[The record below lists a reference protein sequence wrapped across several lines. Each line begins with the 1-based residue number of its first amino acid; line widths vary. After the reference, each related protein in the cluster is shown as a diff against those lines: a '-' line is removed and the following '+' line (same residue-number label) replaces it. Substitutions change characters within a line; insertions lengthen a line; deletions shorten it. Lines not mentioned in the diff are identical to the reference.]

1 MSGAPVSQTW
11 TAAAYDYEAVVLG
24 LTADSVLRP
33 PSFDGGSG
41 ESFRLTITPTNA
53 DAYLGG
59 EAFIIWSDYG
69 NPGDPDFES
78 QLTMGLVTN

>member
-1 MSGAPVSQTW
+1 MTTTRQFWASPP
-11 TAAAYDYEAVVLG
+11 
-24 LTADSVLRP
+24 DSTLRP
-33 PSFDGGSG
+33 KSFSGGDGDT
-41 ESFRLTITPTNA
+41 FQLTITPTSA
-53 DAYLGG
+53 DSYLNG